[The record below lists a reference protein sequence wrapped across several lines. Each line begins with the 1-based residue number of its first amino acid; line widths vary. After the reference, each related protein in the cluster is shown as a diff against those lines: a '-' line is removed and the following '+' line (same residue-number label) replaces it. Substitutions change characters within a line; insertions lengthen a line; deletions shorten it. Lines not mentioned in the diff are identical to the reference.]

1 MFLLRQFIF
10 SYVFS
15 RRLEKRDRSVLYRIL
30 SVLMIIAASAL
41 FEAPVYLSRTAAET
55 QTSVPFVILSTVFFC
70 TVSVLL
76 MALWVSALYN
86 VKRYEAIY
94 TAVLGYLA
102 EHSEYALQM
111 IREQYLPSVS
121 EQTLVIQAFK
131 WVLVCLYAFFIDR
144 IFAEHIIKD
153 RHYRTQTWETACFLV
168 VSGLVVMVL
177 SAMASQYGFAGIHGI
192 YAFIFCI
199 FALATQIERQNALSE
214 QQKYEVRESLLMSQ
228 NAQFESY
235 MENIELVNRKC
246 HDLKHQVSA
255 IKQMRSEESRDKA
268 LSEIENA
275 VMIYD
280 SFIRTGCDILD
291 TILTQ
296 KNHICMEN
304 DILFTCVVDGGLLI
318 DMDPVDL
325 YTVFG
330 NMLDNAIEAT
340 EKLPKER
347 RSISLSTVQKMGAV
361 IISEENPYDRV
372 DIDNGQFTTT
382 KQDKVNHGYG
392 LRSIELA
399 VEKYDCSMDTRAEDG
414 IFKMTI
420 ALPMLD

>member
-15 RRLEKRDRSVLYRIL
+15 RRLEKRERTATYRFI
-30 SVLMIIAASAL
+30 SICMIIAACLL
-41 FEAPVYLSRTAAET
+41 FELPVYVSRTAVAERVSSAVT
-55 QTSVPFVILSTVFFC
+55 VLSTILFCLLSIFVIAV
-70 TVSVLL
+70 
-76 MALWVSALYN
+76 WVSALYN
-86 VKRYEAIY
+86 VKKSEAIY
-94 TAVLGYLA
+94 AVILGYLA
-102 EHSEYALQM
+102 EHSEYAMQM
-111 IREQYLPSVS
+111 IIEQYIPSLS
-121 EQTLVIQAFK
+121 GQTILFQIAEWGLILV
-131 WVLVCLYAFFIDR
+131 YALFIDR
-144 IFAEHIIKD
+144 VFAEHIVKD
-153 RHYRTQTWETACFLV
+153 SHYRTQTRETAIFFM
-168 VSGLVVMVL
+168 VSGFIVMFL
-177 SAMASQYGFAGIHGI
+177 SAMATQYGFAGLHGI

-214 QQKYEVRESLLMSQ
+214 QQKSEVRESLLMSQ

-246 HDLKHQVSA
+246 HDLKHQVAA
-255 IKQMRSEESRDKA
+255 IKQMHSEESRDRA
-268 LSEIENA
+268 LTEIEDA

-296 KNHICMEN
+296 KNHICIEN
-304 DILFTCVVDGGLLI
+304 DILFTCVVDGGLLM

-347 RSISLSTVQKMGAV
+347 RSISLSAAKKMGSV

-372 DIDNGQFTTT
+372 DIDNGQFATT
-382 KQDKVNHGYG
+382 KQDKANHGYG
-392 LRSIELA
+392 LRSIELV
-399 VEKYDCSMDTRAEDG
+399 VEKYDGSMDTRAENG

-420 ALPMLD
+420 ALPMPD